1 MTGAAYSLRRRLL
14 LLLLLPVIAIGIL
27 ALLDTWRDALA
38 TANAVSDRVL
48 AGSALAIAERVV
60 VSEDGVLEVD
70 VPYVALEML
79 TSAAQDRVFYRIDGP
94 PGTFITGYHALPTI
108 DPGTRE
114 IAYADSSFRGDPI
127 RIAVLKRAA
136 SSGISAIPFTVTVAE
151 TTIARTQLAQSILLR
166 SALRLALI
174 IAAAAVVIWFAVSA
188 SLAPLR
194 RLREAIGR
202 RTSDDLRPIAHSV
215 PREVEG
221 LVTTINSF
229 MTRLGSAL
237 AALRHFTGNAS
248 HQLRTPLTIIRTQLE
263 LAVRARTPEE
273 ARAAIGAADDAVV
286 HAERI
291 LAQLLLLARIDE
303 AASDRIAL
311 DDIDL
316 GELAQTVT
324 ADHVLRARTAG
335 IDLGF
340 EGNPGV
346 FVRADAML
354 LGELLHN
361 LIDNAIAY
369 AGQGAEAT
377 VRVRRDGVRA
387 ILEVEDT
394 GPGIPPAR
402 LREARQR
409 FVRGQSSKPGAGLG
423 LPVVEEIAALF
434 GGTLNIGP
442 GAGGKGLL
450 AAVDFEARPASPPM
464 PKLGDPLVSR
474 PHAAAN

>member
-1 MTGAAYSLRRRLL
+1 MIGAAYSLRRRLL
-14 LLLLLPVIAIGIL
+14 LLLLLPVIAIGVL

-94 PGTFITGYHALPTI
+94 PGTFITGYHALPTF
-108 DPGTRE
+108 DPGAEE
-114 IAYADSSFRGDPI
+114 IAYADNSFRGEPI
-127 RIAVLKRAA
+127 RVAVLERAA
-136 SSGISAIPFTVTVAE
+136 SSGVSAIPFTVTVAE

-166 SALRLALI
+166 SALRLALL
-174 IAAAAVVIWFAVSA
+174 IAAAAVVIWFAVGA
-188 SLAPLR
+188 SLAPLG

-202 RTSDDLRPIAHSV
+202 RTSDDLRPIAHAV

-229 MTRLGSAL
+229 MSRLGSAL

-263 LAVRARTPEE
+263 LAVRAQTPEE
-273 ARAAIGAADDAVV
+273 SRAAIEAADDAVV

-303 AASDRIAL
+303 AASDRIGL
-311 DDIDL
+311 EDIDL
-316 GELAQTVT
+316 GELAQTCT
-324 ADHVLRARTAG
+324 ADHVLRARNAG

-340 EGNPGV
+340 EGEAGIL
-346 FVRADAML
+346 VRGDAML

-377 VRVRRDGVRA
+377 VRVRRDGGRA
-387 ILEVEDT
+387 ILEVEDN
-394 GPGIPPAR
+394 GPGIPAAR
-402 LREARQR
+402 LGEVRQR

-434 GGTLNIGP
+434 GGALRMTS
-442 GAGGKGLL
+442 GASGRGLV
-450 AAVDFEARPASPPM
+450 AAVDFEVRPALPPL
-464 PKLGDPLVSR
+464 PTPADGLTSR
-474 PHAAAN
+474 PLAAAN